1 MHIHFP
7 VRRESRRR
15 ILALDSGSALNR
27 KLHVLPS
34 LLCMTGKNTGL
45 GTKLVSRPDPAV
57 LPKAPWV
64 SWFPFLALVSLF
76 QNEKVGPY
84 RPQISFHLSYV
95 VILGLFIVP
104 NNEKNIEF

>member
-1 MHIHFP
+1 MQ
-7 VRRESRRR
+7 ET
-15 ILALDSGSALNR
+15 D
-27 KLHVLPS
+27 
-34 LLCMTGKNTGL
+34 TGTGL
-45 GTKLVSRPDPAV
+45 RECSEQEAARASIPIVHDWEEHRPWNHQLVSRPDPAV

-95 VILGLFIVP
+95 VILGLCIVP